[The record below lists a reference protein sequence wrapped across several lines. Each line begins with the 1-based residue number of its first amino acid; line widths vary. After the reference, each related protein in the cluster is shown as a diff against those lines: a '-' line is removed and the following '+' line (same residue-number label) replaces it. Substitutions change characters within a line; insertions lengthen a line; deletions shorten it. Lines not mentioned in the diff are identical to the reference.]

1 MGLQNFQ
8 IEIGTLLTPNPLGNF
23 YLFSL
28 DASHKEKYE
37 EAPLCYIGKLTPFMS
52 PTCYEM

>member
-8 IEIGTLLTPNPLGNF
+8 IEIGTLLGNF

-37 EAPLCYIGKLTPFMS
+37 AAPLSYIGELTTFVS